1 MKTKTT
7 IIQKFLIHC
16 LSLLLIFCSVTVL
29 FPTSASAITTDTYS
43 TISNIGTGKVLN
55 VHGNGNADGTRVTLW
70 DDDGTTGVHWKLI
83 NRGGSYVIIPQ
94 CAQSRVLNIL
104 AADRANNGSKV
115 SLWHQTGHSTQG
127 WNIERVSGGYILRS
141 VNNPNL
147 VLSASGSENGSNVLV
162 KAYNPSDRL
171 QIWNSSLFGGPV
183 QPTTNNSSLMWP
195 LADGKG
201 HIGTEIAGK
210 IRPKHIHVG
219 TDIAAPEGTPI
230 VAVSSGTVKAVGC
243 DSARGNFIVIEHGN
257 YWCVYQHMKSQA
269 CVGKGAS
276 VGRGQTIGYVGNTGE
291 SRGSHLHFE
300 IALTSTLSGTASP
313 VNRIYYDV
321 NTAKRKITYYSV
333 SKGANNT
340 LNLNKV
346 Q

>member
-16 LSLLLIFCSVTVL
+16 LSLLLILCSVTVL

-43 TISNIGTGKVLN
+43 TISNVGSGKVLN
-55 VHGNGNADGTRVTLW
+55 VYKNGDANNVNVTLW
-70 DDDGTTGVHWKLI
+70 ADDGTTGVHWKLI

-94 CAQSRVLNIL
+94 CAQSRALNIYVNS
-104 AADRANNGSKV
+104 ANVGSNV
-115 SLWHQTGHSTQG
+115 CLWQQTGHSTQG

-141 VNNPNL
+141 ANNPKL

-219 TDIAAPEGTPI
+219 TDIAAPEGTSI
-230 VAVSSGTVKAVGC
+230 VAVSSGTVKAVGY
-243 DSARGNFIVIEHGN
+243 DRARGNFIVIEHGN

-269 CVGKGAS
+269 CVKEGAN
-276 VGRGQTIGYVGNTGE
+276 VTQGQIIGCVGNTGE
-291 SRGSHLHFE
+291 SYGAHLHFE

>member
-43 TISNIGTGKVLN
+43 TISNVGTGKVLN
-55 VHGNGNADGTRVTLW
+55 VHANGNADGTRVTLW
-70 DDDGTTGVHWKLI
+70 DDDGTTGVHWKLV

-94 CAQSRVLNIL
+94 CAPSRVLNIYGNS
-104 AADRANNGSKV
+104 ANVGSNV
-115 SLWHQTGHSTQG
+115 CLWHQTGHSTQG

-141 VNNPNL
+141 ANNKDL

-162 KAYNPSDRL
+162 KAYNSSDRL
-171 QIWNSSLFGGPV
+171 QIWNSSLFGGSV

-195 LADGKG
+195 
-201 HIGTEIAGK
+201 IAGGAGSVTAPAGQ
-210 IRPKHIHVG
+210 IRQKHIHVG
-219 TDIAAPEGTPI
+219 TDIGASEGTSI

-269 CVGKGAS
+269 CVKEGAN
-276 VGRGQTIGYVGNTGE
+276 VAQGQIIGCVGNTGE

-300 IALTSTLSGTASP
+300 IALTSSLSGTASP
-313 VNRIYYDV
+313 VNRIYYDI
-321 NTAKRKITYYSV
+321 NKGKRKITYYSV

>member
-43 TISNIGTGKVLN
+43 TISNVGSGKVLN
-55 VHGNGNADGTRVTLW
+55 VYKNGDANNVNVTLW
-70 DDDGTTGVHWKLI
+70 ADDGTTGVHWKLI

-94 CAQSRVLNIL
+94 CAQSRALNIYGNS
-104 AADRANNGSKV
+104 ANVGSNV
-115 SLWHQTGHSTQG
+115 CLWQQTGHSTQG

-141 VNNPNL
+141 ANNPNL

-162 KAYNPSDRL
+162 KAYNSSDRL
-171 QIWNSSLFGGPV
+171 QIWNSSLFGGLV

-195 LADGKG
+195 LAGG
-201 HIGTEIAGK
+201 AGRVTAPAGQ
-210 IRPKHIHVG
+210 IRGGYIHVG
-219 TDIAAPEGTPI
+219 TDIGAPAGTPI

-243 DSARGNFIVIEHGN
+243 DDVRGNFIVIEHGN

-269 CVGKGAS
+269 CVGKGAN
-276 VGRGQTIGYVGNTGE
+276 VTQGQTIGHVGSTGH
-291 SRGSHLHFE
+291 STGPHLHFE
-300 IALTSTLSGTASP
+300 IALTSSLSKSGSP
-313 VNRIYYDV
+313 QNYIYNDV

>member
-16 LSLLLIFCSVTVL
+16 LSLLLILCSVTVL

-43 TISNIGTGKVLN
+43 TISNVGSGKVLN
-55 VHGNGNADGTRVTLW
+55 VYKNGDANNVNVTLW
-70 DDDGTTGVHWKLI
+70 ADDGTTGVHWKLI

-94 CAQSRVLNIL
+94 CAQSRALNIYGNS
-104 AADRANNGSKV
+104 ANVGSNV
-115 SLWHQTGHSTQG
+115 CLWQQTGHSTQG

-141 VNNPNL
+141 ANNPNL

-162 KAYNPSDRL
+162 KTYNPSDRL
-171 QIWNSSLFGGPV
+171 QIWNSNLFSGSV

-195 LADGKG
+195 LAGG
-201 HIGTEIAGK
+201 AGNIRGEIAGK
-210 IRPKHIHVG
+210 IRKGYIHAG

-230 VAVSSGTVKAVGC
+230 VAVSSGIVRDVGC
-243 DSARGNFIVIEHGN
+243 DNLRGNFIVIEHGN
-257 YWCVYQHMKSQA
+257 YWCVYQHMKSRA

-291 SRGSHLHFE
+291 SYGAHLHFE

-313 VNRIYYDV
+313 VNRIYYDI
-321 NTAKRKITYYSV
+321 NRAKRNITYYSV

-346 Q
+346 

>member
-16 LSLLLIFCSVTVL
+16 LSLLLILCSVTVL

-43 TISNIGTGKVLN
+43 TISNVGSGKVLN
-55 VHGNGNADGTRVTLW
+55 VYKNGDANNVNVTLW
-70 DDDGTTGVHWKLI
+70 ADDGTTGVHWKLI

-94 CAQSRVLNIL
+94 CAPSRALNIYGNS
-104 AADRANNGSKV
+104 ANLGSNV
-115 SLWHQTGHSTQG
+115 CLWQQTGHSTQG
-127 WNIERVSGGYILRS
+127 WIVESVSGGYILRS
-141 VNNPNL
+141 ANNKNL
-147 VLSASGSENGSNVLV
+147 VLSANGSENGSNVLV

-195 LADGKG
+195 LAGG
-201 HIGTEIAGK
+201 AGSVTAPAGQ
-210 IRPKHIHVG
+210 IRGGYIHVG
-219 TDIAAPEGTPI
+219 TDIGAPAGTPI
-230 VAVSSGTVKAVGC
+230 VAVSSGTVKVVGC
-243 DSARGNFIVIEHGN
+243 DNVRGNFIVIEHGN

-269 CVGKGAS
+269 CVGKGAN
-276 VGRGQTIGYVGNTGE
+276 VNQGQTIGHVGSTGH
-291 SRGSHLHFE
+291 STGPHLHFE
-300 IALTSTLSGTASP
+300 IALTSSLSKSGSP
-313 VNRIYYDV
+313 QNYIYNDV